1 MEYFRQIV
9 VGYKNLLSFNIV
21 HRDMKPQNILIK
33 DGTVKIADFGLCHIL
48 QEPKEYMSAMVGS
61 LRYQA
66 PEIIRGNWYNSK
78 CDIYSLGVIL
88 YKMLFGK
95 CPFLFD
101 CPIETVQN
109 LIDLHL

>member
-1 MEYFRQIV
+1 
-9 VGYKNLLSFNIV
+9 
-21 HRDMKPQNILIK
+21 
-33 DGTVKIADFGLCHIL
+33 
-48 QEPKEYMSAMVGS
+48 MSAMVGT

-101 CPIETVQN
+101 CPIETVHS
-109 LIDLHL
+109 LINLHLEFPSDIKVSKRTLELLRKML